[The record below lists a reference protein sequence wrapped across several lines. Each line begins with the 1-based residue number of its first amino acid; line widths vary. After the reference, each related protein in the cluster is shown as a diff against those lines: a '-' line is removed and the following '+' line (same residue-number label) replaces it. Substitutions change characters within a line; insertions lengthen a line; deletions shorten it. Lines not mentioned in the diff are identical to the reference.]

1 MSNSSVA
8 QPSRSGNT
16 IMSSVLQ
23 SVRSN
28 LQTYTIV
35 LALIVIWVV
44 FTLATNG
51 GYLSPQNISNL
62 FRQMSVTSIMAAG
75 MVLVIVTGGIDLSVG
90 RLAGFVSVV
99 VAFFQANRWNTFLA
113 STFPGMPPETVN
125 AIAAILSVLLGLGV
139 GTLWGIAQG
148 YIVAYLRVTAFIVT
162 LGSYFILQGLT
173 LLQTEGKT
181 IPANQPVFSE
191 IGQGYLPSTL
201 SWILTVVVIV
211 ALFFLMFRGRRN
223 KQRYGFPLPALALD
237 VAKNVL
243 YAALLLVY
251 VYAVNSYKIAPG
263 IPYPVLLLGIVAVVM
278 TYLSTNTRFGRYAYA
293 IGGNREAARLSGINI
308 RKSIF
313 LIFVLMGFLSGLAG
327 IVLASYVGYGTIA
340 AGAGY
345 ELDVIASAI
354 LGGTST
360 LGGVGTIPGAMI
372 GGLIMASLSTGL
384 QMLNAPPATTYVV
397 KGVVL
402 VLAVLLDVWIKK
414 TSGKA

>member
-8 QPSRSGNT
+8 QPTGSENSIVAGVVQGFRRN
-16 IMSSVLQ
+16 I
-23 SVRSN
+23 
-28 LQTYTIV
+28 QTYTIII
-35 LALIVIWVV
+35 ALILIWVV

-99 VAFFQANRWNTFLA
+99 VAFNQANRWNTM
-113 STFPGMPPETVN
+113 FPDQPALWM
-125 AIAAILSVLLGLGV
+125 ILSVILGLAV
-139 GTLWGIAQG
+139 GTLWGVAQG
-148 YIVAYLRVTAFIVT
+148 YIIAYLRVTAFIVT

-201 SWILTVVVIV
+201 SWILAGVVIV

-223 KQRYGFPLPALALD
+223 KQKYGFPLSPLILD
-237 VAKNVL
+237 ILKNVL
-243 YAALLLVY
+243 YAGLLLVY
-251 VYAVNSYKIAPG
+251 VNAVNSYKVAPG

-278 TYLSTNTRFGRYAYA
+278 TYVSTNTRFGRYAYA

-384 QMLNAPPATTYVV
+384 QMINAPAATTYVV
-397 KGVVL
+397 KGAVL
-402 VLAVLLDVWIKK
+402 VMAVLLDVSLKRDR
-414 TSGKA
+414 S

>member
-8 QPSRSGNT
+8 QPSRSENT
-16 IMSSVLQ
+16 LVSGVLQ
-23 SVRSN
+23 SVRRN

-35 LALIVIWVV
+35 LALILIWVV

-99 VAFFQANRWNTFLA
+99 VAFFQANRWSAFLT
-113 STFPGMPPETVN
+113 STFPGMTPETVN
-125 AIAAILSVLLGLGV
+125 ATAAILSVILGLGV

-148 YIVAYLRVTAFIVT
+148 YIIAYLRVTAFIVT

-181 IPANQPVFSE
+181 IPANQPVFAE
-191 IGQGYLPSTL
+191 IGQGYLPAAL
-201 SWILTVVVIV
+201 SWILAVAVIV
-211 ALFFLMFRGRRN
+211 ALFFFMFRGRRN
-223 KQRYGFPLPALALD
+223 KQRYGFPQAPLALD
-237 VAKNVL
+237 VAKNAL
-243 YAALLLVY
+243 YAGLLLVY
-251 VYAVNSYKIAPG
+251 VYSVNSYKIAPG

-278 TYLSTNTRFGRYAYA
+278 TYVSTNTRFGRYAYA

-360 LGGVGTIPGAMI
+360 LGGVGTIPGAII
-372 GGLIMASLSTGL
+372 GGLIMASLTTGL
-384 QMLNAPPATTYVV
+384 QMLNAPAATTYVV
-397 KGVVL
+397 KGAVL
-402 VLAVLLDVWIKK
+402 ILAVLLDVSLKRDRN
-414 TSGKA
+414 